1 MSKKVIVYLRVSTT
15 EQNTDNQLPALEQ
28 WIQDRGYEL
37 VRVYQESMSAW
48 RNGRQKELAR
58 LLAELPKRKVDI
70 CLVWS
75 LDRLTRE
82 GVSRIFALVDKF
94 KNHGVQV
101 ISYQESWTEQTG
113 PLADL
118 LFAISGWI
126 AEFESK
132 RLSERT
138 LIGLDRARRQGKIL
152 GRPAGSRDKKKRQ
165 RRGYFLRYAK

>member
-28 WIQDRGYEL
+28 WILDRGYEL

>member
-37 VRVYQESMSAW
+37 VRVYQEQESAW